1 MKLAF
6 RNKTGVESAVL
17 WHDESG
23 AEMGGWYALM
33 SRSGDCFARTAR
45 SAGTTGAKPLD
56 AAAVSHAGSPDPVCG
71 RWCGCSRERARTR
84 RVAKDGA
91 VLAQAMAAGSRRA
104 VRGRAADRCATVGSP
119 RDVHARADLR
129 GDCDDL
135 REAVGE
141 RAADQ
146 PLEPARDCRRGDA
159 TRPGAEHLAA
169 LSGAFF
175 KKEADLKPHRVRYW
189 LTPKPD
195 PAFDT
200 KCADICEVYKTAAGA
215 DDAHRTV
222 SIDELTAIQA
232 LERIAPGL
240 PMMPGK
246 VERLEFEYRRH
257 GTQTLIAAFNV
268 ATGKIEGVVG
278 DTRTEQ
284 DFARF
289 FDNLLSSAARNTRW
303 DIVCDNLN
311 VHLSE
316 SVVRLVAHHCGLKR
330 NLGVKGKSGVL
341 ASKAT
346 REAFLRQPNHRITFH
361 FTPKHASWLNQI
373 EIWFSILARKLLRR
387 GDFASKHALRV
398 KIEQF
403 IAYFNATMAMP
414 FRWTYAGKPLAGG
427 AIK

>member
-1 MKLAF
+1 
-6 RNKTGVESAVL
+6 VL

-23 AEMGGWYALM
+23 AEMGGWDATIG
-33 SRSGDCFARTAR
+33 RSGDCSARAAR
-45 SAGTTGAKPLD
+45 SPGTTGTNPLD
-56 AAAVSHAGSPDPVCG
+56 AAAIGHAGPRDCVCG
-71 RWCGCSRERARTR
+71 RRCGCSRKRTRTR
-84 RVAKDGA
+84 RVAQDGA
-91 VLAQAMAAGSRRA
+91 VLAQAVAAGCRRA
-104 VRGRAADRCATVGSP
+104 VRARAAGRCATVGSS

-146 PLEPARDCRRGDA
+146 PLEPARDCQRSHA
-159 TRPGAEHLAA
+159 TRLGAAHLAA

-200 KCADICEVYKTAAGA
+200 KCADICKVYKAAAGA
-215 DDAHRTV
+215 DDTHRTV
-222 SIDELTAIQA
+222 SIDEMTGIQA

-246 VERLEFEYRRH
+246 VERREFEYRRH

-268 ATGKIEGVVG
+268 ATGKVEGMIG
-278 DTRTEQ
+278 NTRTEK

-289 FDNLLSSAARNTRW
+289 LRHVLRDASNIRW

-311 VHLSE
+311 IHLSE
-316 SVVRLVAHHCGLKR
+316 SVVRLVARYCGLKGK
-330 NLGVKGKSGVL
+330 LGVKGKSGVL

-346 REAFLRQPNHRITFH
+346 REAFLRQPDHPITFH
-361 FTPKHASWLNQI
+361 FTPKHASWLNQV
-373 EIWFSILARKLLRR
+373 EIWFSILMRKLLRR
-387 GDFASKHALRV
+387 GNFTTKKDLRT
-398 KIEQF
+398 KIERF
-403 IAYFNATMAMP
+403 IAYFNATMAKP
-414 FRWTYAGKPLAGG
+414 FRWTYAGKPLAGAGG